1 MAQAAVAMAAARV
14 VATAEVVEV
23 VVVVTVGEMVGG
35 RMAMVVRKGPTFALW
50 CTRSTKI

>member
-35 RMAMVVRKGPTFALW
+35 RMAMVVGKGPTFALW
-50 CTRSTKI
+50 STKI